1 MQSVR
6 VINVQYIS
14 SLDIRR
20 FYLKF
25 FLLNGLKKISYSV
38 PKHSCFTLGDVF
50 TNFQDNKI
58 RCKNTLNMHLTGD
71 NAKT

>member
-1 MQSVR
+1 M
-6 VINVQYIS
+6 ILLEI
-14 SLDIRR
+14 
-20 FYLKF
+20 F
-25 FLLNGLKKISYSV
+25 FTKWFKKISYSV